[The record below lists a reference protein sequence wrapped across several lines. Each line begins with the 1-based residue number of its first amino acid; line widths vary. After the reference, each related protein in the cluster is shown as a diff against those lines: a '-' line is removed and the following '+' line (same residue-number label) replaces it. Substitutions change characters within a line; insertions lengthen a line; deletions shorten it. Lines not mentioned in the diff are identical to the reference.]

1 MILAANVRRLDAEL
15 ERRAIASM
23 LADVGLDRRA

>member
-15 ERRAIASM
+15 ARRVVDAI
-23 LADVGLDRRA
+23 LGT

>member
-15 ERRAIASM
+15 ERRVIASI
-23 LADVGLDRRA
+23 LAT